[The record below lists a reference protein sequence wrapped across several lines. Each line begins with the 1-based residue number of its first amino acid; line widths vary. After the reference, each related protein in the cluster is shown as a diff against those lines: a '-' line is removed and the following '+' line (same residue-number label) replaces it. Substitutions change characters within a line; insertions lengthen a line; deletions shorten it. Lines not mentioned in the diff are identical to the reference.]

1 MTSKISGNLL
11 LMKIF
16 RWLAVVGIFCFALF
30 GCEKGDPTALK
41 EAVKAAELNVTSI
54 TVEPVDGTITTG
66 PNFPVQFTATGYRPD
81 GSTIDV
87 TTRVTWASSN
97 TTIATVN
104 TTGRVS
110 TITDGVVTI
119 SASLV
124 SATGSTS
131 LTASSEPLQS
141 IAIYADTSTPN
152 DLSVSACKNLQLKA
166 IGTYADGVR
175 DIIPITN
182 YVTWSVSAG
191 DADISDSGLLQTF
204 ADGSIDVQ
212 ASLDT
217 VNSTAAV
224 TADTD
229 LTSVVV
235 TPVTQ
240 TLSINGTLQYTATGN
255 YNDSSTANITNNVSW
270 SSDNVTVANFNNP
283 DSSGLITALA
293 TGSAIVTGACG
304 STTGT
309 ANLTVSQDLVDSI
322 IFEDENGQQLDP
334 FNTRVGVTTQV
345 YLMAILS
352 DGSKR
357 NVTEDAQWAVYND
370 TGDIVS
376 VNNTTDN
383 KGIITALAV
392 GTGLI
397 EATYQ
402 QQPYL
407 LAVNVSQ

>member
-235 TPVTQ
+235 TPATH